1 MIAVVAAYDTD
12 TMAVPTRLLT
22 STGPGESRAWAP
34 SEWPELAASIG
45 DRRVVTWGGGRWL
58 EGACP
63 EHARTQVDLFAL
75 FVGQREWRV
84 GVCCLLSACVLTPGE
99 PVRCGFRRPASREP
113 PEICVYH

>member
-58 EGACP
+58 ERACP

-75 FVGQREWRV
+75 FVGQREWWA
-84 GVCCLLSACVLTPGE
+84 GACCLPPLWPLTP
-99 PVRCGFRRPASREP
+99 PWPAQPARVP
-113 PEICVYH
+113 QTGIP